1 MAEGNA
7 DSDGDG
13 VQISDLDPS
22 RLITEDRFCR
32 LLLILLLINSGFTND
47 SLLYALV

>member
-7 DSDGDG
+7 DDSDA
-13 VQISDLDPS
+13 DLDLS
-22 RLITEDRFCR
+22 LVTEDRFCR
-32 LLLILLLINSGFTND
+32 ILLILLLINSGFTND